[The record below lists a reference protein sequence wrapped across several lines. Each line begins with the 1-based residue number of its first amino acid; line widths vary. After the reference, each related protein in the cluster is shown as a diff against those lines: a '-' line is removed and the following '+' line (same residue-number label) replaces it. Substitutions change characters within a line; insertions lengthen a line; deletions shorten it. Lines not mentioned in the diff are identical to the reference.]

1 MRQEDVCLMSK
12 RIDKSGARLKGGGFT
27 KNGKDCPITAPPL
40 AFLGF
45 LGTRR
50 QERAFSRL
58 LAAFSPAAK
67 YAKKQPREARPRRPR
82 ALPGPTCCLLALRAS
97 KPRSSQ
103 GGPPSNKNVATCAYM
118 PHRWM
123 DAASHQKR
131 QWSARADIRSYL
143 RSASSREHARILGF
157 DGLQHAGRERP
168 TNNKRGA
175 GSKAVRGGR
184 CFLRLDG
191 AAEDGPSAHDRG
203 SSGD

>member
-1 MRQEDVCLMSK
+1 MIHQRDLPRLSSLELFPQAPLIDLEMYRQ
-12 RIDKSGARLKGGGFT
+12 I
-27 KNGKDCPITAPPL
+27 
-40 AFLGF
+40 
-45 LGTRR
+45 GTN
-50 QERAFSRL
+50 
-58 LAAFSPAAK
+58 AAK

-82 ALPGPTCCLLALRAS
+82 ALLGPTCCLLALRAS
-97 KPRSSQ
+97 KPSSSQ
-103 GGPPSNKNVATCAYM
+103 GGPPSDKSVATCTYM

-131 QWSARADIRSYL
+131 QWSARAPIYALTCEARVAESM
-143 RSASSREHARILGF
+143 RESW
-157 DGLQHAGRERP
+157 GLMDYSTRAEERP

>member
-1 MRQEDVCLMSK
+1 MKE
-12 RIDKSGARLKGGGFT
+12 GGFT
-27 KNGKDCPITAPPL
+27 KNGKDCPITAPPS
-40 AFLGF
+40 AIFGF

-50 QERAFSRL
+50 QERAL
-58 LAAFSPAAK
+58 LAASRCLSPAAK

-82 ALPGPTCCLLALRAS
+82 ALLGPTCCLLALRAS
-97 KPRSSQ
+97 KPSSSQ
-103 GGPPSNKNVATCAYM
+103 GSPPSDKSVATCTYM